1 MAIKAAFMVP
11 HPPMIVPAVGKGSE
25 EQVIKTST
33 AYDEVARMIAD
44 IKPDTI
50 IISSPHAPMY
60 GDYMNMSSGK
70 GEKGSLA
77 DFRAPEV
84 KFDETYDSELVAKIE
99 TLSSMNGL
107 EAGTLGRQG
116 TGLDHGTMVPLYF
129 IEKYYKDFK
138 LVRIGLSGLSLTK
151 HYELGTLI
159 AKACDE
165 LGRNAVYVASGDLS
179 HKLQPYGPYGFAP
192 EGPEYDKRIMDVAER
207 AAFGEM
213 FDFDET
219 FCEKAAECGHRS
231 FVMMA
236 GALDGKSVD
245 AKVYSH
251 EDVTGVGYGVAAFV
265 VKGDDERRHFLKT
278 YLGEKV
284 NALSATKDKAD
295 SYVKLAYE
303 SVECFLKTGR
313 MLKIKDAATELPSEM
328 MSTKA
333 GAFVSIHEHGRLRG
347 CIGTILPVTDCLAE
361 EIIRNAV
368 SASIEDPRF
377 NPIEPSEIPYLEINV
392 DVLSTPEHIDSEAEL
407 DPKKYGVIVT
417 NGKRRGLLLPD
428 LDGVDTVERQ
438 ISISKQKAGIAPD
451 EPVELQR
458 FTVTRH
464 V

>member
-25 EQVIKTST
+25 EQVIKTAN
-33 AYDEVARMIAD
+33 AYDEVAKRIAE

-60 GDYMNMSSGK
+60 GDYINMSSGK
-70 GEKGSLA
+70 GDRGSLA

-99 TLSSMNGL
+99 TLASLNRL
-107 EAGTLGRQG
+107 DAGTLGRQN

-138 LVRIGLSGLSLTK
+138 LVRIGLSGLALTK
-151 HYELGTLI
+151 HYELGMLV
-159 AKACDE
+159 AKACEE

-179 HKLQPYGPYGFAP
+179 HKLQVYGPYGFAP
-192 EGPEYDKRIMDVAER
+192 EGPEYDKRIMDVAGR
-207 AAFGEM
+207 AAFEEM

-236 GALDGKSVD
+236 GALDGKSLKTEVL
-245 AKVYSH
+245 SH
-251 EDVTGVGYGVAAFV
+251 EDVTGVGYGIATFEVT
-265 VKGDDERRHFLKT
+265 GNDENRHFLKS
-278 YLGEKV
+278 YMDRHQSKLNKDRE
-284 NALSATKDKAD
+284 NADE
-295 SYVKLAYE
+295 YVKLAAE
-303 SVECFLKTGR
+303 SVEYYLKTGR
-313 MLKIKDAATELPSEM
+313 MIDMKDCKTSILPEM
-328 MSTKA
+328 KSNRA

-368 SASIEDPRF
+368 SASTEDPRF
-377 NPIEPSEIPYLEINV
+377 NPIEPDELPWLEINV
-392 DVLSTPEHIDSEAEL
+392 DVLSTPEPIKSEAEL

-417 NGKRRGLLLPD
+417 NGRRRGLLLPD